1 MTRSHDRVKTCSSLM
16 AARKPTFILCFDFDG
31 TLIHPD
37 SDPVF
42 HPTLGQMIQQLRG
55 QGAAWVINTGR
66 SLAQTLQGLAQHG
79 IYMEPDFIIAQECD
93 IYKPGLF
100 SKWTD
105 YGGWNRQARKA
116 HDRFVKDHQASLNA
130 IREMVKSQT
139 NASFL
144 EGDAGELGIV
154 SSTEDEMD
162 MIATF
167 IDTHASQFP
176 DIGYQRN
183 SIYLRFSHS
192 SYSKGT
198 ALSELARLLGL
209 DAARCFAAGDNHNDL
224 SMLDPRHA
232 RMIATPGNGLPP
244 IKAHVL
250 KYGGFVATKPA
261 SEGMMEALGHY
272 FGGQA

>member
-1 MTRSHDRVKTCSSLM
+1 MTRSHDRVKTCASLM

>member
-1 MTRSHDRVKTCSSLM
+1 M

-31 TLIHPD
+31 TLVHPD

-42 HPTLGQMIQQLRG
+42 HPSLGKMIQQLRA

-66 SLAQTLQGLAQHG
+66 TLPQTVQGIAQYG
-79 IYMEPDFIIAQECD
+79 IFMEPDYIIARECD
-93 IYKPGLF
+93 IYRPGLF
-100 SKWTD
+100 KKWTD
-105 YGGWNRQARKA
+105 FGNWNRLARKA
-116 HDRFVKDHQASLNA
+116 NERFIKDHQKSLNA
-130 IREMVKSQT
+130 IREMVATT

-144 EGDAGELGIV
+144 EGDEGELGIV
-154 SSTEDEMD
+154 ATSEEEMD
-162 MIATF
+162 TIATF
-167 IDTHASQFP
+167 IETHSSQFP

-192 SYSKGT
+192 GYSKGT

-209 DAARCFAAGDNHNDL
+209 DAARCFAAGDNHNDI

-232 RMIATPGNGLPP
+232 RMIATPSNGLPP
-244 IKAHVL
+244 IKEHVL
-250 KYGGFVATKPA
+250 KFGGFIATKPA

-272 FGGQA
+272 FGGGQK

>member
-1 MTRSHDRVKTCSSLM
+1 M

-31 TLIHPD
+31 TLVSTE
-37 SDPVF
+37 SDPIF
-42 HPTLGQMIQQLRG
+42 HPTLGQMIQQLRA

-66 SLAQTLQGLAQHG
+66 TLPQTLQGISQYG
-79 IYMEPDFIIAQECD
+79 IFMEPDYIIARECD
-93 IYKPGLF
+93 IYRPGLF
-100 SKWTD
+100 KKWTD
-105 YGGWNRQARKA
+105 FGKWNGQAKRA
-116 HDRFVKDHQASLNA
+116 HDGFVKDHQASLNA
-130 IREMVKSQT
+130 IREMVKAQT

-154 SSTEDEMD
+154 ATTEQEMD
-162 MIATF
+162 GIAAF
-167 IDTHASQFP
+167 IDTHTAQFP

-192 SYSKGT
+192 GYSKGT
-198 ALSELARLLGL
+198 ALSELARLLDL

-232 RMIATPGNGLPP
+232 RMIATPSNGLPP

-250 KYGGFVATKPA
+250 GYGGFVATKAA

-272 FGGQA
+272 FGGGAR